1 MDEEIMDIA
10 SDMTTAAESVEAA
23 LNNLRALRQRTVL
36 AENWQRLQARLEQAA
51 PLLTLPGWLDEL
63 TNAIAADRAETEAQA
78 DAASW

>member
-1 MDEEIMDIA
+1 MDEEIMEIA
-10 SDMTTAAESVEAA
+10 SDMTNAAESVEAA

-51 PLLTLPGWLDEL
+51 PLRTLPGWLDEL
-63 TNAIAADRAETEAQA
+63 QNAIAANRAETDAQA